1 MNKIKALRDES
12 VEKELEKTDENNETT
27 FFQNV
32 KYKGFYDLDK
42 PFTIKSSEA
51 YMLNA
56 EPNIIY
62 MSNMHVILYLDN
74 NRIINI
80 TSDQGK
86 YNKLSYDCFFEKN
99 VVVDDKE
106 IKISAENLDLL
117 ATENSAKIYN
127 EVNLNYPTGS
137 LVADIVDYNFDTKH
151 FKVSMFGEERI
162 KMKVINE

>member
-1 MNKIKALRDES
+1 MY
-12 VEKELEKTDENNETT
+12 EKTDENNETT
-27 FFQNV
+27 FFKNV

-106 IKISAENLDLL
+106 IKISAENFVGSSDPPPII
-117 ATENSAKIYN
+117 KIRPLIIN
-127 EVNLNYPTGS
+127 ANPAIN
-137 LVADIVDYNFDTKH
+137 
-151 FKVSMFGEERI
+151 
-162 KMKVINE
+162 KM